1 MILLSDFLQYFS
13 IAAKAKTQVAFQAC
27 LHTDVTVKTERV
39 LVLKDDVINIGDGYD
54 PATGYFTAPVSGVY
68 VFMATS
74 ASHMQGKVARLAL
87 VHEEDMIAY
96 VCGREHSCTCHAAV
110 KVHAGE
116 RVWLRTFI
124 PEGVGVIAYHYCSG
138 WVTSFSGVLVQP
150 DL

>member
-1 MILLSDFLQYFS
+1 M
-13 IAAKAKTQVAFQAC
+13 
-27 LHTDVTVKTERV
+27 TVKTERV
-39 LVLKDDVINIGDGYD
+39 LILRDDVINIGDSYD

-74 ASHMQGKVARLAL
+74 TSFKEGKYARLAL

-96 VCGREHSCTCHAAV
+96 LYDREYSCTCHAAV

-124 PEGVGVIAYHYCSG
+124 PDGDGVIAYHYSAG
-138 WVTSFSGVLVQP
+138 WMTSFSGVLVQP